1 MGTIYSVI
9 MTTANAMRMEVTS
22 AANFLA
28 NLLRARECCG
38 NRLEVFSKVLTDLL
52 CEHYQSHWFPEAPF
66 RGSGYRCLRFNFL
79 TVDPLC
85 IKAGEAA
92 GLSVEVLQTCLPREL
107 TIWVDPSEVSY
118 RIGEEGSVCV
128 LYDGKTDT
136 LLPEAAQTDFLQ
148 NCKNQFI
155 SFGKA
160 QDSTDFNFNGSTP
173 VAVAAGL

>member
-1 MGTIYSVI
+1 MN
-9 MTTANAMRMEVTS
+9 TTMSMEVTS

-28 NLLRARECCG
+28 NLMRARETCCG
-38 NRLEVFSKVLTDLL
+38 NRLDVFAKVLRDLL

-79 TVDPLC
+79 TVDP
-85 IKAGEAA
+85 IVMKAGEAA
-92 GLSVEVLQTCLPREL
+92 GLTVEVLQACLPREL

-160 QDSTDFNFNGSTP
+160 QDTDFNFNGTP